1 MAIHRVGTELPY
13 PPGDGAFH
21 GNRNVP
27 LEKWGLAGL
36 RVDILCEAADI
47 QEPVARVT
55 HVVSLGGR
63 IAPDLGLAA
72 SARGERLA
80 WRSIAGWASQ
90 IGRPKRK
97 LATLQVWHDR
107 HGRVRLRY
115 DGKRLLPRLS
125 RVSIDGPIIAELDLD
140 HDAESLLTEAIQEG
154 ERLDRL
160 DAEALAQWETSLTDE
175 ACQTMLATLSDAAQ
189 QSAPLLLFVGDE
201 LFSNLTEENLAG
213 KALLP
218 SSQQNVLRPRPL
230 REFLADRPAVRML
243 ALSAWLLYQA
253 GGPHRLEER
262 NWSQVTPTHIH
273 AHLTATLRGYGSPT
287 TEFHE
292 APDSTELSSLAVT
305 AREERGRL
313 MQGRQSYRFIWGPI
327 LRKQE
332 RFAHRAAVATAEE
345 AFAEALRATQ
355 LHTGSDQ
362 PYLPEQIDEYV
373 SAAIAPTE
381 VGPSSGAL
389 GLRLS
394 TFEQAIAVAVAAVM
408 GVTEADV
415 AMSRGHRNPRELAAA
430 LAAGD
435 WAELASREQDEF
447 FCCVL
452 PSARTAVSGVRPN
465 LTLELWAIAARM
477 TYNCWHFF
485 GGNLA
490 DVPEVR
496 ARDRFIPPRLPDI
509 AVWTDQH
516 HRGHVATDVRFSVR
530 APAPATLA
538 GQKLWGFCDIRL
550 MRFSGRPFTEEEML
564 VGLAGARHAARLT
577 TALAALPDDAG
588 AFERSRITAFD
599 RAWYLR
605 GDVLDVANQLL
616 N

>member
-1 MAIHRVGTELPY
+1 MAIHRAGAEPPFQLSSGT
-13 PPGDGAFH
+13 FH
-21 GNRNVP
+21 GNRKVP

-36 RVDILCEAADI
+36 RDDILREAAGI

-63 IAPDLGLAA
+63 IAPHLGLAA
-72 SARGERLA
+72 SARSERLA
-80 WRSIAGWASQ
+80 WRSIAGWAAQ

-97 LATLQVWHDR
+97 LGTLRVWQDR

-115 DGKRLLPRLS
+115 DGKRLLPQLARGS
-125 RVSIDGPIIAELDLD
+125 VDGPIIAELKLD
-140 HDAESLLTEAIQEG
+140 DHAESLVAEAVQEG
-154 ERLDRL
+154 ERLDRA
-160 DAEALAQWETSLTDE
+160 DAEVLADWEASLTDE

-201 LFSNLTEENLAG
+201 LFSNLSDENLAG

-218 SSQQNVLRPRPL
+218 GARQNALRPRPL

-243 ALSAWLLYQA
+243 ALSTWLLYQA

-262 NWSQVTPTHIH
+262 NWSQVTPTHVH
-273 AHLTATLRGYGSPT
+273 EHLSATLRGYGAPT
-287 TEFHE
+287 AEFHE
-292 APDSTELSSLAVT
+292 APGSAELSSLAVT

-313 MQGRQSYRFIWGPI
+313 TQECQSYRFIWGPI

-332 RFAHRAAVATAEE
+332 RYARQDAVATAEQV
-345 AFAEALRATQ
+345 FAEALSATR
-355 LHTGSDQ
+355 LHTGSD
-362 PYLPEQIDEYV
+362 PD
-373 SAAIAPTE
+373 AP
-381 VGPSSGAL
+381 

-394 TFEQAIAVAVAAVM
+394 AFEEAIATAVAAVM
-408 GVTEADV
+408 RVTEADI

-430 LAAGD
+430 LAAEN
-435 WAELASREQDEF
+435 WAELAAREQDEF

-452 PSARTAVSGVRPN
+452 PSARAAVSGTRPN

-516 HRGHVATDVRFSVR
+516 HRGHIATDVRFSVR

-538 GQKLWGFCDIRL
+538 GRKLWGFCDIRL

-564 VGLAGARHAARLT
+564 VGLAGARHVGCLT
-577 TALAALPDDAG
+577 SDLAELSPVAG
-588 AFERSRITAFD
+588 ELSHVTAFD

-605 GDVLDVANQLL
+605 GDALDVSCRLL
-616 N
+616 S